1 MIRCPLKPLHA
12 YVQRGL
18 RFFGPCKKKPSDC
31 LAGFLEGGV
40 FSFKTLNCISVPLPC
55 YSSHNK
61 KNDNHTENKKTNGQ
75 SGDLS
80 QITKPFKPG
89 HYPIVILI
97 IEADQF
103 IHDNPPPHLPQ
114 DLHVCLTLPI
124 MAGSRSRETYPSFL

>member
-1 MIRCPLKPLHA
+1 
-12 YVQRGL
+12 
-18 RFFGPCKKKPSDC
+18 
-31 LAGFLEGGV
+31 
-40 FSFKTLNCISVPLPC
+40 
-55 YSSHNK
+55 
-61 KNDNHTENKKTNGQ
+61 
-75 SGDLS
+75 LS